1 MKTTLLFLSVFLSV
15 SLFGQELVYV
25 PDDVL
30 EYELQQLIQGDD
42 VIDDYVPMVEIPY
55 LALINPA
62 PISDFTGLDELK
74 VKQLSII
81 DPQGTSLDFSNWGQA
96 DFPNQSN
103 QGTLGAYGFG
113 VTLGI
118 QGGNVES
125 IILPQ
130 DTIVF
135 QLGFMDY
142 LQEIQFQNNNVIRNF
157 NISYFGAISGGI
169 PLLDLSNTIGF
180 HNEAFLMSPFASFT
194 INGPVGCVLLDNG
207 TGQCEDLIL
216 PGIGHSDLNF
226 PICVQVGNPTV
237 MNTVLS
243 VTPNVNISD
252 NCPNCTSSLNEL
264 TTSKNLIQILDMM
277 GRETPFK
284 PNTPLIYVYDDGSIE
299 KVFSVEY

>member
-1 MKTTLLFLSVFLSV
+1 MKTTLLLLSVFLSAN
-15 SLFGQELVYV
+15 LFCQNMVYV

-42 VIDDYVPMVEIPY
+42 VIDDYVPLAEIPY

-74 VKQLSII
+74 VKQLSIL
-81 DPQGTSLDFSNWGQA
+81 DPQGTTLDFSNWGQA

-103 QGTLGAYGFG
+103 QGTLMAYGFG

-135 QLGFMDY
+135 QLGYMDY
-142 LQEIQFQNNNVIRNF
+142 LKEIQFQNNNVIRNF

-169 PLLDLSNTIGF
+169 SELDLSNTIGF
-180 HNEAFLMSPFASFT
+180 HNEALFMSPGASFT
-194 INGPVGCVLLDNG
+194 IDGPVGCVLLDNG
-207 TGQCEDLIL
+207 TGQCEDLLL
-216 PGIGHSDLNF
+216 PGIVYSDLNF

-237 MNTVLS
+237 MNTVLTT
-243 VTPNVNISD
+243 TPNVNIAN
-252 NCPNCTSSLNEL
+252 NCPNCTSSLTEL

-277 GRETPFK
+277 GRETTFK
-284 PNTPLIYVYDDGSIE
+284 PNTPLIYVYDDGTSQ
-299 KVFSVEY
+299 KVFTIE